1 MSRGLLSDHFC
12 SVGAPGVVA
21 EPGRFEPGAGFEPSG
36 MVGGVAGMLVESDGI
51 VDEVGGFTEAPVE
64 VEVEVSVA
72 AAGMVAEVSADMPVE
87 AEPLHQSLLA
97 RVLGEAFR

>member
-1 MSRGLLSDHFC
+1 M
-12 SVGAPGVVA
+12 GAPGVVA

-36 MVGGVAGMLVESDGI
+36 MVGGVDGMLVPLSDGM
-51 VDEVGGFTEAPVE
+51 VDEVGGFTAAPVE
-64 VEVEVSVA
+64 VEVSVE

-87 AEPLHQSLLA
+87 AVPLHQSLLA